1 LRSDRVFEK
10 AWIRRE
16 LDKAM
21 WLLWLSDNVKDDTI
35 CCIALQVLLAK
46 SVFRIIES
54 PAGAEK
60 IKQRDGGI
68 DEKTLATH
76 NTYSRTNNG

>member
-1 LRSDRVFEK
+1 M
-10 AWIRRE
+10 IRY
-16 LDKAM
+16 
-21 WLLWLSDNVKDDTI
+21 V
-35 CCIALQVLLAK
+35 ALHSQVLLAK
-46 SVFRIIES
+46 SFFRIIES

-76 NTYSRTNNG
+76 NTY